1 MPKET
6 NLFSQHALSLRI
18 QSNFV
23 EQGLYL
29 FVFYKCFR
37 VFSSYIFGKEP
48 LPTLLSSKYQVQK
61 NPRYY
66 FSFDALNDTGDFP
79 SSQTLEKY
87 SLPSPSTQPFRLSTP
102 VRLSL
107 PRWPGGCAGAVWL
120 ARHGRFFPRC
130 WTAAGL
136 SVLPGIDSPVFIGS
150 TGSVHPD
157 TGATAAPGP
166 RGNQVRTPV
175 VSFPHSRIRASAGS
189 VRIHRSWTP
198 GRHWKTTYYHGL
210 KGAFLVDH
218 HYQRFP
224 QHFQLESIDIH
235 ESPPILATKKQPSG
249 CLYFI

>member
-107 PRWPGGCAGAVWL
+107 PGWPGGCAGAVWP
-120 ARHGRFFPRC
+120 ARHGRFLPRC

-157 TGATAAPGP
+157 TGVTGCSRTTGKSGTHPG
-166 RGNQVRTPV
+166 
-175 VSFPHSRIRASAGS
+175 S
-189 VRIHRSWTP
+189 
-198 GRHWKTTYYHGL
+198 L
-210 KGAFLVDH
+210 L
-218 HYQRFP
+218 
-224 QHFQLESIDIH
+224 
-235 ESPPILATKKQPSG
+235 PP
-249 CLYFI
+249 